1 MTQTIVVVT
10 VAFEAEFLLNQITLI
25 ICTRAY
31 RITTQVYAG
40 DACQA
45 IIGSGLV
52 RIVAGHAF
60 DRAAGRLLR
69 VHDGRF
75 RCHWYL

>member
-52 RIVAGHAF
+52 RIC
-60 DRAAGRLLR
+60 GRTR
-69 VHDGRF
+69 IRPSGRQIAPSP
-75 RCHWYL
+75 